1 MIDDEWQVTAERDR
15 DKDYYYKEYRRESG
29 DERMAKVT
37 LNICSHWDTDL
48 IPIFRSGSVKENE
61 IARGGRE
68 KGNETEKGR
77 EAGAGESATGSKR
90 LQGGGAGTSWT
101 PLPRCITG

>member
-29 DERMAKVT
+29 DERMAKVI
-37 LNICSHWDTDL
+37 LDIRVFWDADL

-61 IARGGRE
+61 IARRGRE
-68 KGNETEKGR
+68 KGSETERGR
-77 EAGAGESATGSKR
+77 EAGAGESETGSRR

-101 PLPRCITG
+101 PLPRCTTG

>member
-37 LNICSHWDTDL
+37 LNICVL
-48 IPIFRSGSVKENE
+48 
-61 IARGGRE
+61 
-68 KGNETEKGR
+68 
-77 EAGAGESATGSKR
+77 
-90 LQGGGAGTSWT
+90 
-101 PLPRCITG
+101 

>member
-37 LNICSHWDTDL
+37 LNICVLWDTD
-48 IPIFRSGSVKENE
+48 PFSGQ
-61 IARGGRE
+61 
-68 KGNETEKGR
+68 
-77 EAGAGESATGSKR
+77 GA
-90 LQGGGAGTSWT
+90 
-101 PLPRCITG
+101 

>member
-1 MIDDEWQVTAERDR
+1 MIMYCRQVTAERDR

-37 LNICSHWDTDL
+37 LNICPFGILNMSH
-48 IPIFRSGSVKENE
+48 FRSGSVKENE
-61 IARGGRE
+61 IARRGRE
-68 KGNETEKGR
+68 KGSETERGR
-77 EAGAGESATGSKR
+77 EAGAGESATGSKK

-101 PLPRCITG
+101 PLPRCTTG